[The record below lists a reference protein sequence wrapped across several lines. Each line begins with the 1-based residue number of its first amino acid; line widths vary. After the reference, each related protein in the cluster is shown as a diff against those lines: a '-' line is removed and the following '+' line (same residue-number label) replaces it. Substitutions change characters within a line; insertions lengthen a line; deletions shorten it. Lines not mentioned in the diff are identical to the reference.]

1 MFMRI
6 IILILAIIC
15 CYFLGLS
22 HCQNEITATRL
33 KEVKNVQKKTA
44 VIQAVPHA
52 SRSELLEL
60 MRRGKL

>member
-1 MFMRI
+1 MYLRI
-6 IILILAIIC
+6 ALFILAVVC

-22 HCQNEITATRL
+22 HCQNQMITTKL
-33 KEVKNVQKKTA
+33 KEVRNVQKTTA

-52 SRSELLEL
+52 SKSELLEL

>member
-1 MFMRI
+1 MLLRI
-6 IILILAIIC
+6 VLLIFAVVC

-22 HCQNEITATRL
+22 HCQNQIAATKL
-33 KEVKNVQKKTA
+33 KEVKNVQKTTA

-52 SRSELLEL
+52 SKPELLEL